1 MLLIILSKIKK
12 IKVDKKDIIFIF
24 DKYRRYATLL
34 LRIKAKGKCRKE
46 EEGNQK
52 KHKRK
57 L

>member
-1 MLLIILSKIKK
+1 MLLIILSKMKK
-12 IKVDKKDIIFIF
+12 IKVDKKDMIFIF

-34 LRIKAKGKCRKE
+34 LRIKAKGKSRKE